1 MRVSL
6 RWNRSSR
13 VSPRAVF
20 IKADGTRCFVF
31 TRFRYDASPASP
43 PGLFGQFIK
52 MCQNTPQL
60 CWGDEW
66 PTLSPGWERVR
77 VRGK

>member
-1 MRVSL
+1 MLGPDRRSHYISLSRWRERV
-6 RWNRSSR
+6 R
-13 VSPRAVF
+13 VRVAPCFIPLTIVLSPR
-20 IKADGTRCFVF
+20 GEEMRCI
-31 TRFRYDASPASP
+31 
-43 PGLFGQFIK
+43 FIK

>member
-1 MRVSL
+1 MIEEHPKVKSNNNKITNL
-6 RWNRSSR
+6 
-13 VSPRAVF
+13 
-20 IKADGTRCFVF
+20 
-31 TRFRYDASPASP
+31 ASID
-43 PGLFGQFIK
+43 FIK